1 MQVQWRRLFAIVFG
15 VLIWAATVALLEVCV
30 FTFWFWKAWG
40 FSGGNDAAGVVALG
54 FCLIALPLATALAIP
69 IALLA
74 WGKCGPADRMRQGA
88 NGRAGKVARRTL
100 GSRKKAGR
108 PGQYLST
115 AKSPK

>member
-54 FCLIALPLATALAIP
+54 FCLIALPLTTALP
-69 IALLA
+69 SQLHCSR
-74 WGKCGPADRMRQGA
+74 GESADPLTA
-88 NGRAGKVARRTL
+88 CAKVL
-100 GSRKKAGR
+100 
-108 PGQYLST
+108 T
-115 AKSPK
+115 AAPVNR